1 MRVKIGNT
9 ILQFSAKI
17 LNDNYKTINESEKS
31 LIDFFK
37 NAINSGIITKL
48 NDRQIDVNILKEGKR
63 KKMIENITKLANF
76 IEKKYYVNK
85 SRINFVEVSYKTG
98 LSISTIKR
106 YLKNILKDKS
116 IVTIQK
122 DDLINR
128 IKNNLGIQ

>member
-37 NAINSGIITKL
+37 NALNSGIITKL

>member
-37 NAINSGIITKL
+37 NALNNGIITKL

-85 SRINFVEVSYKTG
+85 SRINFVEISYKTG